1 MARKPQQADN
11 ETRYL
16 NIRRGLIIA
25 TVSSIALVALLWGAI
40 QLEHFLIRDPQ
51 FTLAIPSDP
60 GDASPAVE
68 IMGVAHS
75 SRETVAS
82 IFENDYGR
90 SVYLMP
96 LRQRRD
102 ELLRLQWVKDAR
114 VTRIWP
120 NRLQIRIT
128 EREPVAFVQLPGETE
143 LPLID
148 TDGFILRPEAQESLN
163 LPVLTGITRQQN
175 EEDRRIRIRRLR
187 KLIIDSGELAAKIS
201 EVDATDPDNLK
212 VMQDAGGQ
220 AVTLIIGN
228 RYFKRRL
235 EKFRQNA
242 DDLLR
247 RDPAKT
253 TFDLRID
260 GSIYARPSQPTLTA
274 EGVRPID

>member
-1 MARKPQQADN
+1 MAKKQQTEN
-11 ETRYL
+11 EERFLT
-16 NIRRGLIIA
+16 IRRGLIIA
-25 TVSSIALVALLWGAI
+25 TVASIALVALLWGAI

-51 FTLAIPSDP
+51 FTLASPPDP
-60 GDASPAVE
+60 GEASPAVE

-75 SRETVAS
+75 ARDNVAS
-82 IFENDYGR
+82 MFEKDYGR
-90 SVYLMP
+90 SIYLMP

-114 VTRIWP
+114 VTRVWP

-128 EREPVAFVQLPGETE
+128 EREPAAFVQLPGETE

-148 TDGFILRPEAQESLN
+148 TDGFILRPEIQESLN
-163 LPVLTGITRQQN
+163 LPILTGVTRQQSDD
-175 EEDRRIRIRRLR
+175 ERRVRVRRLR
-187 KLIIDSGELAAKIS
+187 KLMNDSGELSAKIS

-212 VMQDAGGQ
+212 VMQDAGVK
-220 AVTLIIGN
+220 AVTLILGN

-247 RDPAKT
+247 RDPSKT

-260 GSIYARPSQPTLTA
+260 GSIYARPTLTA
-274 EGVRPID
+274 EGVRPSD

>member
-1 MARKPQQADN
+1 MAKKQQTEN
-11 ETRYL
+11 EERFLT
-16 NIRRGLIIA
+16 IRRGLIIA
-25 TVSSIALVALLWGAI
+25 TVASIALVALLWGAI

-51 FTLAIPSDP
+51 FTLASPPDP
-60 GDASPAVE
+60 GEASPAVE

-75 SRETVAS
+75 ARDNVAS
-82 IFENDYGR
+82 MFEKDYGR
-90 SVYLMP
+90 SIYLMP

-114 VTRIWP
+114 VTRVWP

-128 EREPVAFVQLPGETE
+128 EREPAAFVQLPGETE

-148 TDGFILRPEAQESLN
+148 TDGFILRPEIQESLN
-163 LPVLTGITRQQN
+163 LPILTGVTRQQSDD
-175 EEDRRIRIRRLR
+175 ERRVRVRRLR
-187 KLIIDSGELAAKIS
+187 KLMNDSGELSAKIS

-212 VMQDAGGQ
+212 VMQDAGGK

-247 RDPAKT
+247 RDPSKT

-260 GSIYARPSQPTLTA
+260 GSIYARPTLTA
-274 EGVRPID
+274 EGVRPSD

>member
-1 MARKPQQADN
+1 MAKKQPVTAGN
-11 ETRYL
+11 EERFL

-25 TVSSIALVALLWGAI
+25 TFASIGLVALLWGAI
-40 QLEHFLIRDPQ
+40 QLEHFLISDPQ
-51 FTLAIPSDP
+51 FTLAVPPDA
-60 GDASPAVE
+60 GEASPAVE
-68 IMGVAHS
+68 IIGVTNSA
-75 SRETVAS
+75 RENIAS
-82 IFENDYGR
+82 LFDKDYGQ

-102 ELLRLQWVKDAR
+102 DLLRLQWVKEAR

-128 EREPVAFVQLPGETE
+128 EREPVAFVQLPGESE

-148 TDGFILRPEAQESLN
+148 TDGFILRPEVQGSFN
-163 LPVLTGITRQQN
+163 LPILTGITRQQSD
-175 EEDRRIRIRRLR
+175 EDRRVRVRRLR
-187 KLIIDSGELAAKIS
+187 KLINDSGELSAKIS

-212 VMQDAGGQ
+212 VMQDAGGK

-235 EKFRQNA
+235 EKFKQNA
-242 DDLLR
+242 EDLLR

-253 TFDLRID
+253 TFDLRVD
-260 GSIYARPSQPTLTA
+260 GSIYARPTLTA
-274 EGVRPID
+274 EGARRSD